1 MDPKLTIPTTD
12 PATVAANRQGK
23 LTDAQ
28 RTEIVRSA
36 DPRIW
41 VIGGVIVIVLIV
53 VSLLCFSTMDAGGV
67 AGILAP
73 IFGLVLL
80 FVLWRGIRIG
90 LLRKRLLS
98 GAIQS
103 AQGRVTFHPATL
115 VDPGKY
121 VAETDD
127 GKKLYN
133 NGLAG
138 MGVALLPGRYTF
150 FYLQAQSWILS
161 AEAISSPEELLAN
174 HQQDLYEAFHF
185 DAAGLER
192 LRREAAA
199 GTIQMVET
207 AIENTTVTNH
217 VTDPGDSSK
226 SLDVSVPHVKFG
238 NLQFPVPDSAGGIAL
253 SCLNYRIYHNN
264 ESILALEA
272 LS

>member
-1 MDPKLTIPTTD
+1 MDPKKTIPTTD
-12 PATVAANRQGK
+12 PAAVAANRQGK
-23 LTDAQ
+23 LTEEQ
-28 RTEIVRSA
+28 RKEIAVSA
-36 DPRIW
+36 NPRIW
-41 VIGGVIVIVLIV
+41 VIGGVITIVLMV

-73 IFGLVLL
+73 IFGAVLL
-80 FVLWRGIRIG
+80 FVLWRGIRLW

-98 GAIQS
+98 GAIQT
-103 AQGRVTFHPATL
+103 AQGKITFHPATL

-133 NGLAG
+133 GGLAG
-138 MGVALLPGRYTF
+138 LGVALPPGRYSF
-150 FYLQAQSWILS
+150 FYLQAQSWLLS
-161 AEAISSPEELLAN
+161 AEAISSPQELLAN
-174 HQQDLYEAFHF
+174 HQQDLYAAFHF

-192 LRREAAA
+192 LRGEARA
-199 GTIQMVET
+199 GTIQVVET
-207 AIENTTVTNH
+207 SIENTTVTNH

-226 SLDVSVPHVKFG
+226 SLDVSVPHIKFG
-238 NLQFPVPDSAGGIAL
+238 NLQFAVPDSAGGIAL
-253 SCLNYRIYHNN
+253 NCLNYRIYHNN

>member
-1 MDPKLTIPTTD
+1 MDPKRTIPTTD
-12 PATVAANRQGK
+12 PAAVAANRQGK
-23 LTDAQ
+23 LTEEQ
-28 RTEIVRSA
+28 RKEIAASA
-36 DPRIW
+36 NPRIW
-41 VIGGVIVIVLIV
+41 VIGGVITLVLMV

-67 AGILAP
+67 AGVLAP

-80 FVLWRGIRIG
+80 FVLWRGIRLW

-98 GAIQS
+98 GAIQT
-103 AQGRVTFHPATL
+103 AQGRATFHPATL

-138 MGVALLPGRYTF
+138 LGVALLPGRYTF

-199 GTIQMVET
+199 GTVQVAET
-207 AIENTTVTNH
+207 AIESTTVTSH

-226 SLDVSVPHVKFG
+226 SMDVSVPHVKFG
-238 NLQFPVPDSAGGIAL
+238 DLQFPVPDSAGGIAL
-253 SCLNYRIYHNN
+253 GCLAYRVYYND
-264 ESILALEA
+264 ERILALEA
-272 LS
+272 LP